1 MAQNVA
7 LAKAPVPVLGK
18 GRMVWDLAIQTE
30 PAKPAIGEIEM
41 NLLAQTALRPYA
53 HAIAD
58 DQHADHQ
65 LRIDRG
71 ATGVAV
77 ERLQR
82 LTDVIEVEMP
92 VDASQYVIGRDVIVE
107 AEIIDQ
113 PGRRRLN
120 AHHRR
125 IPRQIARSSESR
137 HRRCINQLATF
148 STVSAQSGRRYRQ
161 RSLECAAALAR
172 APARPRDLKGA
183 IPDAPKI
190 LLHNV
195 YGWFVRVERGVYLL
209 SEARRAAIIL
219 WKANLPEPPAD
230 TPDEP

>member
-1 MAQNVA
+1 MNFFAQPA
-7 LAKAPVPVLGK
+7 LGS
-18 GRMVWDLAIQTE
+18 
-30 PAKPAIGEIEM
+30 
-41 NLLAQTALRPYA
+41 NA

-65 LRIDRG
+65 LRINRG
-71 ATGVAV
+71 ASGAAV
-77 ERLQR
+77 EWLQR
-82 LTDVIEVEMP
+82 LSDLVEDEMQINP
-92 VDASQYVIGRDVIVE
+92 SQQVIGRDMLIE
-107 AEIIDQ
+107 AEIIEQ
-113 PGRRRLN
+113 SGRRRPN

-125 IPRQIARSSESR
+125 IPRQITKGSESQ
-137 HRRCINQLATF
+137 RRPSSNQSPTF